1 MIVMQTYT
9 DIQTPT
15 PAPTPLAPP
24 PAPPPPATF
33 TYVGADGKTQ
43 TLPIPQT
50 SDEVRALKAQRSQI
64 SDQLENVTDR
74 RAGLVRQLSTTGPDA
89 AKSGLESRI
98 QLLDK
103 RILQLESDLA
113 TTGQQLS
120 LASGALVASTEVPPP
135 QSYDNFE
142 EGMVVGGS
150 MVFGFVVVVFAIRRF
165 FGWRRRGKRPAA
177 APTLGDDTTL
187 RLERLENGVDAIA
200 IEIERVSE
208 GQRFVTK
215 LLSDAHLAQPAAQ
228 RVGQP
233 AMESGEPVKR

>member
-1 MIVMQTYT
+1 V
-9 DIQTPT
+9 
-15 PAPTPLAPP
+15 
-24 PAPPPPATF
+24 
-33 TYVGADGKTQ
+33 YVGADGKSQ
-43 TLPIPQT
+43 ALPIPQT
-50 SDEVRALKAQRSQI
+50 RDEVRALKAQRSQI

-177 APTLGDDTTL
+177 ASRAGDDTTL

>member
-1 MIVMQTYT
+1 MTLMQTST
-9 DIQTPT
+9 QIQTPT
-15 PAPTPLAPP
+15 AVTPP
-24 PAPPPPATF
+24 PAPPAPATF
-33 TYVGADGKTQ
+33 VYVGADGKSQ
-43 TLPIPQT
+43 ALPIPQT
-50 SDEVRALKAQRSQI
+50 RDEVRALKAQRSQI

-74 RAGLVRQLSTTGPDA
+74 RAGLVRQLTTTGPDA
-89 AKSGLESRI
+89 ARSGLEARI

-135 QSYDNFE
+135 SYDNFE
-142 EGMVVGGS
+142 EGMAVGGS

-165 FGWRRRGKRPAA
+165 FGWRRRGKHPAA
-177 APTLGDDTTL
+177 APRTGDDTTL

-215 LLSDAHLAQPAAQ
+215 LLSDAQLTPRAAQPA
-228 RVGQP
+228 V
-233 AMESGEPVKR
+233 ESGEPVKR

>member
-1 MIVMQTYT
+1 MTLMQTYT

-15 PAPTPLAPP
+15 PVAPP
-24 PAPPPPATF
+24 PAPPPPVTF
-33 TYVGADGKTQ
+33 AYVGADGKTQ

-50 SDEVRALKAQRSQI
+50 SDEVRALKAQRAQI

-120 LASGALVASTEVPPP
+120 LASGALVASTELPPP

-177 APTLGDDTTL
+177 APRTGDDTTL

-215 LLSDAHLAQPAAQ
+215 LLSEAQFAQPAAAQ
-228 RVGQP
+228 RAGQP
-233 AMESGEPVKR
+233 AIESGEPVKR

>member
-1 MIVMQTYT
+1 MIVMQTYP

-150 MVFGFVVVVFAIRRF
+150 MVFGFVIMVFAIRRF

-177 APTLGDDTTL
+177 APRAGDDTTL

>member
-1 MIVMQTYT
+1 MMLMQTYT
-9 DIQTPT
+9 SVQT
-15 PAPTPLAPP
+15 PAPAPLPP
-24 PAPPPPATF
+24 VPPPPTF
-33 TYVGADGKTQ
+33 SYVGADGKPQ

-50 SDEVRALKAQRSQI
+50 SDEVRALKAQRAQI

-120 LASGALVASTEVPPP
+120 LASGALVASTEVPPQNP
-135 QSYDNFE
+135 DSFE
-142 EGMVVGGS
+142 DGLLIGGS
-150 MVFGFVVVVFAIRRF
+150 MMFGFVVVLLAIRRVF
-165 FGWRRRGKRPAA
+165 RWRTRGKRPAT
-177 APTLGDDTTL
+177 APKLGDDDTTL

-215 LLSDAHLAQPAAQ
+215 LLSDVHLAQPAAQ

>member
-1 MIVMQTYT
+1 MQTYT
-9 DIQTPT
+9 SVQT
-15 PAPTPLAPP
+15 PAPAPLPP
-24 PAPPPPATF
+24 VPPPPTF
-33 TYVGADGKTQ
+33 SYVGADGKPQ

-50 SDEVRALKAQRSQI
+50 SDEVRALKAQRAQI

-120 LASGALVASTEVPPP
+120 LASGALVASTELPPP

-165 FGWRRRGKRPAA
+165 FGWRSRGKRPAA
-177 APTLGDDTTL
+177 AKVGDDTTL

-215 LLSDAHLAQPAAQ
+215 LLSDAHFPQPAAAQRAAQPAIE
-228 RVGQP
+228 G
-233 AMESGEPVKR
+233 GEPVKR

>member
-165 FGWRRRGKRPAA
+165 FGWRNRGKRPAA
-177 APTLGDDTTL
+177 APRAGDDTTL

>member
-1 MIVMQTYT
+1 MIVMQTYP

-50 SDEVRALKAQRSQI
+50 SDEVRALKAQRAQI

-165 FGWRRRGKRPAA
+165 FGWRRRGKRPTA
-177 APTLGDDTTL
+177 APRAGDDTTL

>member
-1 MIVMQTYT
+1 MMLMQTYT
-9 DIQTPT
+9 QVQTPT
-15 PAPTPLAPP
+15 PP

-33 TYVGADGKTQ
+33 TYVGADGKPQ
-43 TLPIPQT
+43 TAAIPQT
-50 SDEVRALKAQRSQI
+50 RDEVRALKAQRDQI
-64 SDQLENVTDR
+64 ADQLENVTDR

-89 AKSGLESRI
+89 AKSGLEARI

-165 FGWRRRGKRPAA
+165 FRWRTRGKRPA
-177 APTLGDDTTL
+177 PQLGDDATR

-215 LLSDAHLAQPAAQ
+215 LLSDAHMPAAAQ
-228 RVGQP
+228 RAGKSSI
-233 AMESGEPVKR
+233 ASGEPVER